1 MSKHHDGDRIEIE
14 DAPAEEGLSESE
26 AAEELDQSSEEKAN
40 FTETHP
46 EHARRDQQVMREG
59 GTTD

>member
-1 MSKHHDGDRIEIE
+1 MSKHRDGDRIEIE

>member
-1 MSKHHDGDRIEIE
+1 MSKHHDGDRIKIE

-26 AAEELDQSSEEKAN
+26 AAEALDQSSEETVN
-40 FTETHP
+40 YTETHP

>member
-14 DAPAEEGLSESE
+14 DAPAEE
-26 AAEELDQSSEEKAN
+26 LDQSSEEKVN

-46 EHARRDQQVMREG
+46 EHARRDQQMMREG

>member
-1 MSKHHDGDRIEIE
+1 MSKHDADRIEIE
-14 DAPAEEGLSESE
+14 DAPAEEGLSDVE
-26 AAEELDQSSEEKAN
+26 AAEDLEESSEEKAN

>member
-1 MSKHHDGDRIEIE
+1 MSKHHDGDQIKIE
-14 DAPAEEGLSESE
+14 DAPAEEGLSDVE
-26 AAEELDQSSEEKAN
+26 AAEDLEESSEEKAN